1 VRLNNGHR
9 ETDVLARSLA
19 EKGYRVEDITDVLFT
34 HLHWD
39 HCNGAVLN
47 ENGLLK
53 LQFPHATHWCSK
65 RQWEH
70 SKVSNI
76 RERAAYYPEI
86 LNFLKTE
93 GNLQLVEDE
102 CQLFPGII
110 VRMFDGHTP
119 GQMIPFIHSEEKTY
133 VYMSDLIPTAANIPV
148 VWLAAYD
155 LYPVT
160 ALKEKET
167 FLKEASDKKYI
178 LFFEHDYFTECA
190 TVEWGERGPKVKE
203 KFNFY

>member
-1 VRLNNGHR
+1 VI
-9 ETDVLARSLA
+9 EKSLA
-19 EKGYRVEDITDVLFT
+19 EKGYKVEEITDVLFT

-47 ENGLLK
+47 VNGQLK
-53 LQFPHATHWCSK
+53 LQFPNATHWCSK

-76 RERAAYYPEI
+76 RERTAYYPEI
-86 LNFLKTE
+86 LDFLKTE
-93 GNLQLVEDE
+93 GNLQLVEEDGP
-102 CQLFPGII
+102 LFPGIS

-119 GQMIPFIHSEEKTY
+119 GQMIPFIQKEEKTY
-133 VYMSDLIPTAANIPV
+133 VYMSDLIPTAANIPI

-160 ALKEKET
+160 ALEEKEAL
-167 FLKEASDKKYI
+167 LKEAAEKNYI
-178 LFFEHDYFTECA
+178 LFFEHDAYTECA
-190 TVEWGERGPKVKE
+190 TVEEGERGPKIKE
-203 KFNFY
+203 KFSI